1 MDDGAEA
8 AYQIDRHVDEDWT
21 AVAFTDI
28 DGDRRADVVFRR
40 TRDGET
46 DVAVWLLDGAAIR
59 EGLLTTL
66 EGEFEECFV
75 GNFDTDV
82 GGEMLLRRLN
92 SGEAGAIYV
101 AEFNGAAL
109 GTPAR
114 IRFMSGEVAPIV
126 SPEFV
131 IAGVADTDGDGIDD
145 VLWRG
150 PNGSVEHWRMHERG
164 IERYSV
170 IWSATSNYWSIAA
183 FPDLD
188 GDGQR
193 GILFRGRAGETWR
206 WELKGTEIHESGPL
220 RGVEPAWRTPN
231 LPR

>member
-1 MDDGAEA
+1 
-8 AYQIDRHVDEDWT
+8 
-21 AVAFTDI
+21 
-28 DGDRRADVVFRR
+28 
-40 TRDGET
+40 
-46 DVAVWLLDGAAIR
+46 
-59 EGLLTTL
+59 
-66 EGEFEECFV
+66 
-75 GNFDTDV
+75 
-82 GGEMLLRRLN
+82 
-92 SGEAGAIYV
+92 
-101 AEFNGAAL
+101 
-109 GTPAR
+109 
-114 IRFMSGEVAPIV
+114 
-126 SPEFV
+126 
-131 IAGVADTDGDGIDD
+131 
-145 VLWRG
+145 
-150 PNGSVEHWRMHERG
+150 MHERG